1 MDQPERPKR
10 LVPRGG
16 SRKSVVPGK
25 DEVRAMAY
33 DMAL

>member
-10 LVPRGG
+10 LVPQGG